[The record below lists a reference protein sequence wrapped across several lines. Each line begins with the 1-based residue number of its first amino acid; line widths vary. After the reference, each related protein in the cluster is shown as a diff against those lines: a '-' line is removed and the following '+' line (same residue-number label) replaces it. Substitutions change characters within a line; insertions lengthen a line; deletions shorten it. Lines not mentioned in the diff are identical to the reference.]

1 LAYHAGVEALIP
13 IFAIFAVFGFPVIA
27 VLGARVLKYRH
38 EERLRE
44 LQGQAEQRK
53 ALPAADEM
61 EARVRNLESIVCSVD
76 FELNTKLDRLARHQL
91 VAARAET
98 PAGQSPASSET
109 ILVLDG
115 ELRPGE
121 RIADRFVVES
131 LLGRGGMGAVY
142 VCRDERLG
150 ESVVLKVVAGLST
163 ISPDAHDRL
172 RREGA
177 IARRIT
183 HPNVVRLHDIGEH
196 EGLVF
201 LSMEHVQG
209 EGLDVLVRRQGVLP
223 SSRVAAISRQL
234 CDGLGAAHEVGA
246 VHRDLK
252 PANILIDTEGRV
264 KIIDFGLARLAQLEG
279 MTATNLIAGTPAF
292 MAPEQIRGGTIDART
307 DVYAMGAVMHY
318 MLTGKAP
325 FEADNP
331 IALAML
337 HCNRDPSPPSTS
349 RDELDPRWDA
359 VVLRALA
366 KRPDDRFP
374 SAAALRHALPDAPA
388 PAALERV

>member
-1 LAYHAGVEALIP
+1 MSRVEFIIP
-13 IFAIFAVFGFPVIA
+13 LFAILAVFGFPIFGL
-27 VLGARVLKYRH
+27 LGARALKYRH

-44 LQGQAEQRK
+44 LSAQAEQRK
-53 ALPAADEM
+53 ALPAGDQM
-61 EARVRNLESIVCSVD
+61 EDRVRNLESIVCSVD
-76 FELNTKLDRLARHQL
+76 FELNAKLDRLARHQL
-91 VAARAET
+91 VAASSNQ
-98 PAGQSPASSET
+98 PARPSTGT
-109 ILVLDG
+109 TDTVLVLDG
-115 ELRPGE
+115 GLRPGE
-121 RIADRFVVES
+121 RIAERFVVES

-150 ESVVLKVVAGLST
+150 ESVALKVVAGLSA
-163 ISPDAHDRL
+163 ISPDAHERL

-201 LSMEHVQG
+201 LSMEYVEG
-209 EGLDVLVRRQGVLP
+209 ESLDVLVHRQGSLP
-223 SSRVAAISRQL
+223 LPQAASISRQL
-234 CDGLGAAHEVGA
+234 CEGLGAAHEVGA

-252 PANILIDTEGRV
+252 PANILLDAAGRV
-264 KIIDFGLARLAQLEG
+264 KIIDFGLARLAALEG

-307 DVYAMGAVMHY
+307 DVYAMGAVMHF
-318 MLTGKAP
+318 MLTGKPP

-337 HCNRDPSPPSTS
+337 HCNREPSPPSS
-349 RDELDPRWDA
+349 LRPDLDARWDA
-359 VVLRALA
+359 VVVRALA
-366 KRPDDRFP
+366 KRPDDRFRTVTV
-374 SAAALRHALPDAPA
+374 LRDALPDAHTPA
-388 PAALERV
+388 IAQPEHA